1 MVQYSHLR
9 SFWYYILV
17 WPKLTEM
24 IDHLTLGPHPTMKQ
38 LSFSSPQS
46 LNTRSCIMQRTRGTE
61 MGYLR
66 PKHGWPL
73 LVFWTSRTVSTE
85 SWHCIYS
92 NLLSLNT
99 YIIAIFYTDML
110 IIIELPIGLLCTGEY
125 SWFLESIVPY
135 CFLYFW
141 ILADNAGA
149 QKAKNMWQNRKDA
162 WQRKAPPKELPSGS
176 AAGPSPTYRAY
187 KWGKQMAFLE
197 KHDYRAKYVALKK
210 LSCSEY
216 EQMYNLS
223 HCNRL

>member
-135 CFLYFW
+135 CFFIFLNF
-141 ILADNAGA
+141 
-149 QKAKNMWQNRKDA
+149 
-162 WQRKAPPKELPSGS
+162 SGQCWCTKS
-176 AAGPSPTYRAY
+176 
-187 KWGKQMAFLE
+187 K
-197 KHDYRAKYVALKK
+197 KYVAKQKGCVAEEGSSKGIAIGL
-210 LSCSEY
+210 CSRSIPH
-216 EQMYNLS
+216 L
-223 HCNRL
+223 